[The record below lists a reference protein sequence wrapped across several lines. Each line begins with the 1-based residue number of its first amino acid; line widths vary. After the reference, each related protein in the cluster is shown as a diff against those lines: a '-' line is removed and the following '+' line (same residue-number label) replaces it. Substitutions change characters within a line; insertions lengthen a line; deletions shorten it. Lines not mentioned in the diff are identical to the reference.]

1 METLEEKIARVV
13 GEEVAVEPYN
23 PCYPMMFEQERP
35 HLLSC
40 LPHDLIQRIEHFG
53 GTAIPGLSAKPIV
66 DILIEVTSL
75 NETKKRIVPILDAQG
90 YDIWLP
96 NVAPTSDLVKLGRAA
111 ESEKDWTA
119 LVKKYRAE
127 MADPEKGR
135 ILDLLAALSHDT
147 NFSVGCY
154 CENEARCHRS
164 ILRELLAQRG
174 AELERVLVW

>member
-1 METLEEKIARVV
+1 M
-13 GEEVAVEPYN
+13 
-23 PCYPMMFEQERP
+23 
-35 HLLSC
+35 
-40 LPHDLIQRIEHFG
+40 
-53 GTAIPGLSAKPIV
+53 
-66 DILIEVTSL
+66 DILIDVTSL
-75 NETKKRIVPILDAQG
+75 EETKKRIVPILDAQG

-147 NFSVGCY
+147 NLSVGC
-154 CENEARCHRS
+154 RK
-164 ILRELLAQRG
+164 RG
-174 AELERVLVW
+174 ALSQVHTA